1 MFQTSSKSAVETTEL
16 TRSFGWDSSEAWQ
29 QHDIQELCRVMFDAL
44 EQKFKH
50 TDQADLIQR
59 LYEGKVLTMF
69 ELCTPVSYFN
79 KSTYNFLLSCNL
91 LLAGKMIDY
100 VKCLECGTEKSR
112 EDTFLDIPLPVRPF
126 GSAVAY
132 GSVVSIVYLSVHR

>member
-44 EQKFKH
+44 EQKFKD

-59 LYEGKVLTMF
+59 LYEGKILRVF
-69 ELCTPVSYFN
+69 VVCSPVCIS
-79 KSTYNFLLSCNL
+79 S
-91 LLAGKMIDY
+91 
-100 VKCLECGTEKSR
+100 
-112 EDTFLDIPLPVRPF
+112 
-126 GSAVAY
+126 
-132 GSVVSIVYLSVHR
+132 SVYSSLFPRIAC

>member
-1 MFQTSSKSAVETTEL
+1 LGPVNRSSPYFSNKLIEEGIQIKNQMFQTSSKSAVETTEL

-59 LYEGKVLTMF
+59 LYEGKILTLF
-69 ELCTPVSYFN
+69 RL
-79 KSTYNFLLSCNL
+79 
-91 LLAGKMIDY
+91 
-100 VKCLECGTEKSR
+100 
-112 EDTFLDIPLPVRPF
+112 
-126 GSAVAY
+126 
-132 GSVVSIVYLSVHR
+132 